1 MDGWSVGYLAILY
14 KLQPLLNNGMYDR
27 LLSFTEI
34 ERVAEEKV
42 VVCFKIFLDNL
53 LERLR
58 KIAKRLGTARV
69 PDLCS
74 YLALP

>member
-1 MDGWSVGYLAILY
+1 
-14 KLQPLLNNGMYDR
+14 MYDR